1 MTDFLSALAKNFYK
15 SPTRGPR
22 SKKVSY
28 VADDPN
34 QSFHQLDMRQ
44 SQKFESPMARVS
56 PNVIR
61 ASLMKM
67 DRNNHDRGRSP
78 YSITLSK
85 EDADKYMG

>member
-1 MTDFLSALAKNFYK
+1 
-15 SPTRGPR
+15 
-22 SKKVSY
+22 
-28 VADDPN
+28 
-34 QSFHQLDMRQ
+34 
-44 SQKFESPMARVS
+44 MARVS